1 LPVLSMS
8 IAPFARALLSSD
20 LPLGWMR
27 PVLGDGVSALMS
39 ARAGGVGVPPY
50 DECNLGDHVG
60 DEPATVWRNRAL
72 FAAHMDAQPVWLTQV
87 HGARVVRLTQADTLA
102 GLPQTQ
108 ADGALTTEP
117 GVACT
122 VMVADC
128 LPLLLAGPEGRAVA
142 ALHAGWRGLAGAGSM
157 AGQGVVQV
165 GLSALCEAA
174 SCDPADVRV
183 WLGPCIGPRHFEV
196 GADVLQ
202 AFGLDPAADSA
213 SCPPGL
219 AALFERTPAH
229 PLQDQAEA
237 QSSKWLA
244 DLAGLAGRTL
254 TQLGVRHIS
263 GGTWCTVAESARFF
277 SFRRERITGRQAAA
291 ITIRA
296 R

>member
-1 LPVLSMS
+1 
-8 IAPFARALLSSD
+8 
-20 LPLGWMR
+20 MR
-27 PVLGDGVSALMS
+27 PDLGDGVSTLVS

-72 FAAHMDAQPVWLTQV
+72 FSAHMEAQPVWLTQV

-102 GLPQTQ
+102 GLPQAQ

-117 GVACT
+117 GVACA

-128 LPLLLAGPEGRAVA
+128 LPLLLAAPEGRAVA

-213 SCPPGL
+213 SCAQGL
-219 AALFERTPAH
+219 EALFERTPAH

-244 DLAGLAGRTL
+244 DLAGLARRTL

-277 SFRRERITGRQAAA
+277 SFRRDRVTGRQAAA
-291 ITIRA
+291 IAIRA